1 MTGKENRA
9 RAEARV
15 QRSLRS
21 HWSYQDAPF
30 LRRTPLAPSILLIAP
45 IQKTGA
51 SHTNVVGGNKV
62 TADDQVR
69 ELGARG
75 FEVDVIDTSGGV
87 TNLPAWKIR
96 AHRLARFLRVT
107 WGAARK
113 LWRSDVVFLIIGSSS
128 ALCLASFLWAVC
140 KIARR
145 PLVLRVTGGDMMLD
159 YLGYGAFAR
168 WLANRTWMRSS
179 LVYVETQYLYR
190 GFDNRDN
197 FKWFPGTRSM
207 EAPPRTGHGRVEKL
221 IFVARL
227 VMDKGLA
234 EALEACRHLPEH
246 CHLNVFGPGM
256 SDTDFSLFEDHPRA
270 TYGGVLDPADIP
282 GVLSEHDLLVYP
294 SYYRSEGYPGAI
306 LEAFQCGLP
315 VVAARMGG
323 VSELVEHEESGL
335 LVEPRSAAEVESAI
349 KRLLDE
355 PDLYRRLCEGAKRRG
370 DQFRSAD
377 WYDRVAADLHR
388 LCRKQ
393 TPHGRLAKRP

>member
-1 MTGKENRA
+1 M
-9 RAEARV
+9 
-15 QRSLRS
+15 
-21 HWSYQDAPF
+21 
-30 LRRTPLAPSILLIAP
+30 
-45 IQKTGA
+45 
-51 SHTNVVGGNKV
+51 
-62 TADDQVR
+62 
-69 ELGARG
+69 GARG
-75 FEVDVIDTSGGV
+75 FEVDVIDTSGGRDH
-87 TNLPAWKIR
+87 LPAWKIR

-179 LVYVETQYLYR
+179 LVYVETQYLHR

-207 EAPPRTGHGRVEKL
+207 EAPPRTGRGRVEKL

-270 TYGGVLDPADIP
+270 TYGRRP
-282 GVLSEHDLLVYP
+282 G
-294 SYYRSEGYPGAI
+294 PG
-306 LEAFQCGLP
+306 GN
-315 VVAARMGG
+315 ARG
-323 VSELVEHEESGL
+323 
-335 LVEPRSAAEVESAI
+335 P
-349 KRLLDE
+349 
-355 PDLYRRLCEGAKRRG
+355 
-370 DQFRSAD
+370 Q
-377 WYDRVAADLHR
+377 
-388 LCRKQ
+388 
-393 TPHGRLAKRP
+393 

>member
-1 MTGKENRA
+1 MTGKESRA
-9 RAEARV
+9 RADARV

-21 HWSYQDAPF
+21 PWSCQDAPF
-30 LRRTPLAPSILLIAP
+30 LRRSPPAPGILLIAP
-45 IQKTGA
+45 VQKTGA
-51 SHTNVVGGNKV
+51 SDTNVVGGNKV
-62 TADDQVR
+62 TADEQVR
-69 ELGARG
+69 ELAARG
-75 FEVDVIDTSGGV
+75 FEVAVIDTSGSV

-96 AHRLARFLRVT
+96 AHRLARFLRVV
-107 WGAARK
+107 WGTARK
-113 LWRSDVVFLIIGSSS
+113 LWRCDVVFLIAGPSS
-128 ALCLASFLWAVC
+128 ALSLASFLWAVC

-145 PLVLRVTGGDMMLD
+145 PLVLRIPGGDTMLD

-168 WLANRTWMRSS
+168 WLADRTWMRSS
-179 LVYVETQYLYR
+179 LVYVETQYLRR
-190 GFDNRDN
+190 GFDHRDN
-197 FKWFPGTRSM
+197 FKWLPGTRGV
-207 EAPPRTGHGRVEKL
+207 EAPARTGRGRVEKL

-234 EALEACRHLPEH
+234 EALEACRHLPEN

-256 SDTDFSLFEDHPRA
+256 SDTDFSLFEGHPRA
-270 TYGGVLDPADIP
+270 TYGGVLDPAEIP
-282 GVLSEHDLLVYP
+282 GVLGEHDLLVYP

-315 VVAARMGG
+315 VVAARTGG

-335 LVEPRSAAEVESAI
+335 LVEPRSAAEVASAI

-377 WYDRVAADLHR
+377 WYDRVAADLHS

-393 TPHGRLAKRP
+393 TPPGRQAKRP